1 MWKLWAFIFIY
12 PHSELLDIV
21 CSWSRCS
28 IAMLILHSANTTCLP
43 EIQEGS
49 IKMRG
54 SEWLWRAGEWQVLFE
69 HVSKKSCWNANLMKQ
84 QGCLYWEVE
93 IKKNSFNELCYEC
106 DEKVSSKVRWNK
118 DQKLPQI
125 PHTAKSCI
133 LLGKISVFCVPAR
146 YNVKRTVLHSYM
158 QNFSSRRDLNTDL
171 WSRTGVIP

>member
-93 IKKNSFNELCYEC
+93 IKRTASTSFVMNVMRRWAARLDETKIKNYHKSLTLPKVVYCLVRYLCF
-106 DEKVSSKVRWNK
+106 VSQPGIMSRE
-118 DQKLPQI
+118 QSYI
-125 PHTAKSCI
+125 HICR
-133 LLGKISVFCVPAR
+133 IS
-146 YNVKRTVLHSYM
+146 L
-158 QNFSSRRDLNTDL
+158 Q
-171 WSRTGVIP
+171 GVI